1 MYDGDVTD
9 LVVDVNAIVTGND
22 LILGSAKEAIMSTF
36 LGDEMSTIKT
46 TKVWIF
52 WHQLAHFVIC
62 DTP

>member
-22 LILGSAKEAIMSTF
+22 LILGRAKEATLSTF
-36 LGDEMSTIKT
+36 LGDEMSTITT

-52 WHQLAHFVIC
+52 
-62 DTP
+62 

>member
-22 LILGSAKEAIMSTF
+22 LILGSAKEATMSTF

-52 WHQLAHFVIC
+52 
-62 DTP
+62 